1 MDSSAFDRLRSDF
14 IKEGGKQTGAVLTS
28 VGAVLT
34 YVLLLL
40 LLYLFVDLL
49 AWKGEVPSFAQ
60 LSAAQKQQF
69 WGEWQARPEA
79 DRKAAVARLG
89 LSGEAAR
96 RVESAEELKTAP
108 TAGEWQLRWRAGVYL
123 SLKERV
129 HDRAADAYLPE
140 TGAEERPQLGLL
152 SLVAR
157 ERSRWTG
164 AVLGKVAAGN
174 SWTWSAGESGANL
187 RYLTGLTIIA
197 LVLAAVRGVVSN
209 VSAYLAARTTLLATE
224 QLRKAVYTHTYRLGS
239 MATQPDGAAEAVGV
253 FTKQVD
259 RVADAMH
266 AHMTATFRHPLKIL
280 LLVVLIM
287 LINFWL
293 AVSFLLLALLVWVIG
308 GQLSAHF
315 RRESRIGSKQAEGQL
330 HLLREGMGL
339 LRLVKGYQMERFNQT
354 RMQRQLAESGRGWWR
369 KSRGDALAQPLL
381 AAVALIA
388 AVALAY
394 LAARAVLAGELS
406 VAGLVVMA
414 VAVVSL
420 GPPIVGWVSSRL
432 RIRRGREAA
441 DAIIEYFDR
450 RDDAL
455 EAANAEYVD
464 VITTNLQFRGVS
476 VKDPGTGRLLLDD
489 VSFAVPAHTRVA
501 IVGADPAEKR
511 AVMHLLLRFL
521 DPTGGE
527 IRINDKN
534 IKYVTYESLRGHVA
548 AVMQDDLTYSDTV
561 LNNIGCGDPANT
573 LPKVIEAAKLAHAHQ
588 FIEKLPHGYE
598 TVVGEL
604 GVSLTL
610 GERFRVALARAL
622 LRTQGL
628 LIIEEPSGAIDED
641 TLALFDDT
649 LARLGPAV
657 TIIFLANRASTLR
670 AVKRVFFLRKGKL
683 EDDGSHVDLWRGNEH
698 YRRLRIV
705 ADAGEGSMSGG

>member
-1 MDSSAFDRLRSDF
+1 MDSSAFDRLRTDF
-14 IKEGGKQTGAVLTS
+14 VKDGGKQTGAVLTS

-34 YVLLLL
+34 YVALLL

-49 AWKGEVPSFAQ
+49 VWKGEVPSYPQ

-69 WGEWQARPEA
+69 WAEWQARPEA
-79 DRKAAVARLG
+79 DRQAAVSRLG
-89 LSGEAAR
+89 LPTETAR
-96 RVESAEELKTAP
+96 RVESAEDLKPPP
-108 TAGEWQLRWRAGVYL
+108 TAAEWQWRWRAGVYL
-123 SLKERV
+123 ALKERV
-129 HDRAADAYLPE
+129 NDRAADAYLPE
-140 TGAEERPQLGLL
+140 SGAEERPQLGIL

-157 ERSRWTG
+157 ERNRWTG
-164 AVLGKVAAGN
+164 GALGKLAAVN
-174 SWTWSAGESGANL
+174 SWSWSGGAGANL
-187 RYLTGLTIIA
+187 RYLTGLTLIA
-197 LVLAAVRGVVSN
+197 LVLATLRGVMAN
-209 VSAYLAARTTLLATE
+209 VSAYLAARATLGATE
-224 QLRKAVYTHTYRLGS
+224 QLRKAVYTHAYRLGS
-239 MATQPDGAAEAVGV
+239 LATHREGAEEAVGV

-266 AHMTATFRHPLKIL
+266 AHMTATFGNPVKVLLILFLIL
-280 LLVVLIM
+280 LIH
-287 LINFWL
+287 FWL

-330 HLLREGMGL
+330 NLLREGMGL

-369 KSRGDALAQPLL
+369 KTRGDALARPLFV
-381 AAVALIA
+381 AVALIA

-441 DAIIEYFDR
+441 DAISEFFDR
-450 RDDAL
+450 HDDAL

-464 VITTNLQFRGVS
+464 VITTNLQFRNVS
-476 VKDPGTGRLLLDD
+476 LKEPGTGRLLLDD

-501 IVGADPAEKR
+501 VVGADPAEKR
-511 AVMHLLLRFL
+511 AVMHLLLRFQ
-521 DPTGGE
+521 DPSSGE

-561 LNNIGCGDPANT
+561 FNNIGCGDPGNT

-588 FIEKLPHGYE
+588 FVEKLTHGYE
-598 TVVGEL
+598 TVIGEH

-610 GERFRVALARAL
+610 GERFRIALARAL

-641 TLALFDDT
+641 TLALLDDT
-649 LARLGPAV
+649 LARLGPSV

-670 AVKRVFFLRKGKL
+670 AVQRVFFLRKGKL
-683 EDDGSHVDLWRGNEH
+683 EDDGSHVDLWRNNEY